1 MEVSQIISSN
11 HIIPASNA
19 STKKL
24 LLQELAGKCSELYH
38 LNQRDVFNTLMERE
52 QLGTTGVGRG
62 VAIPHGKLMGLQ
74 RVVGLFARLERA
86 IDYDAI
92 DGEPVDLAFL
102 LLAPPDAGAD
112 HLRALA
118 RISRILRDPVFCDK
132 LRGSQE
138 TYAIYSLLNDHT
150 RSNAA

>member
-1 MEVSQIISSN
+1 MEVSQLISSN

-19 STKKL
+19 LTKKL
-24 LLQELAGKCSELYH
+24 LLQELAEKCSELYQ
-38 LNQRDVFNTLMERE
+38 LNQRDVFNMLMERE

-62 VAIPHGKLMGLQ
+62 VAIPHGKLVGLR
-74 RVVGLFARLERA
+74 RVVGLFARLEQA

-92 DGEPVDLAFL
+92 DEEPVDLAFL

-138 TYAIYSLLNDHT
+138 AYAIYSLLSDHT